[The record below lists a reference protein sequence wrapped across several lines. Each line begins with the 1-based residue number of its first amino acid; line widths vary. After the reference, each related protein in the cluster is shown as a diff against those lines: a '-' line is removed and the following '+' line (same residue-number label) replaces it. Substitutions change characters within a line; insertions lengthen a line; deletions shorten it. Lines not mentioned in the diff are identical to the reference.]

1 MSFTEK
7 KTHTAIPAQA
17 KGSHKLSILFDVCT
31 IQTQSLSYI
40 PIVFGVSPFFYTVHQ
55 RYIIIK
61 YLFRQLLW
69 NFIILFKYHLQQL
82 SIFSFSYYFVHCVLW
97 VFYSSCIFMTWAF
110 VSLQPLS
117 HSLYVTFNLCACE
130 MRRAAHFTKI
140 GFTIYFLRVD
150 LNKNTHKFPSYST
163 YIHANV

>member
-97 VFYSSCIFMTWAF
+97 VFYSSLYLWLELLSLCSHFHIVFMWLLICVPAKWEEQ
-110 VSLQPLS
+110 LIL
-117 HSLYVTFNLCACE
+117 
-130 MRRAAHFTKI
+130 RR
-140 GFTIYFLRVD
+140 
-150 LNKNTHKFPSYST
+150 
-163 YIHANV
+163 